1 MFKKISTIAFAFII
15 SLSLLSPAFAT
26 DTITKTYKF
35 DTNSKDNLSYNA
47 PKEIKDGDKT
57 YMLDEDKEIEYK
69 IVKDNKISIKKNV
82 KVKNKEDIAKEIKHK
97 TDNGYVILKLKEG
110 DEGIE
115 WKSIYRSPKVMT
127 REYASKSEIPNSV
140 ASQVDENGKII
151 NVTCN
156 RSDIKTKSKVVSFSA
171 PAKFYGYPDSNVFSF
186 NGKRVRITSN
196 NPVWNGYK
204 NDVSKYLGDKGSY
217 NITGARWSTNMK
229 PYQDMYVREARF
241 TGTKTVPYYEATY
254 VESDASRGMYETTVT
269 YEGVDSNQKIEAEA
283 TVTYKMVEKGLTTFQ
298 KVLLTLAGLVVIAAI
313 VFVIMY
319 FRKKKDEEKSYS

>member
-82 KVKNKEDIAKEIKHK
+82 KVKNKNEIKKEERHK
-97 TDNGYVILKLKEG
+97 TDSGYVILKLKAG

-115 WKSIYRSPKVMT
+115 WKSTYRSPKTLT
-127 REYASKSEIPNSV
+127 REYASKGEIPSSLSSTVN
-140 ASQVDENGKII
+140 ENGKTI
-151 NVTCN
+151 NITCN
-156 RSDIKTKSKVVSFSA
+156 KSDVKRKSKVVEFKA
-171 PAKFYGYPDSNVFSF
+171 PAKFYGYPDSNIFSF
-186 NGKRVRITSN
+186 NGKKVKITGSS
-196 NPVWNGYK
+196 PTWNGYK
-204 NDVSKYLGDKGSY
+204 ADVAKYLGDKGSY
-217 NITGARWSTNMK
+217 NITGATWSGNEK
-229 PYQDMYVREARF
+229 PYLDMYVREARY

-254 VESDASRGMYETTVT
+254 VESDETRSLYEATVT
-269 YEGVDSNQKIEAEA
+269 YEGEDPNQKLEAEA
-283 TVTYKMVEKGLTTFQ
+283 TVTYKIVDTGLTTLQ
-298 KVLLTLAGLVVIAAI
+298 KILIAAGVAVLI
-313 VFVIMY
+313 AVIILIL
-319 FRKKKDEEKSYS
+319 FILKKRRKENVNI